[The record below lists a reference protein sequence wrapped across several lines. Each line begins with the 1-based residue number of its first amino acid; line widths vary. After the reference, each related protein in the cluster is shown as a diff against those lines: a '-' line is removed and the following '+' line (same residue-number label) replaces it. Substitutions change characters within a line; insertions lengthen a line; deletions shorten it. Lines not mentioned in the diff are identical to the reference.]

1 MYNRDNRETRNS
13 EVNQETYQDAQ
24 GNTHTRVTRS
34 ADTVRTPRPTVAD
47 PTAYRDGYVSGQVTE
62 RELREENQ
70 IARDNDNAARGL
82 LIGVIATSILGL
94 ILGTLF
100 FLNQRENPAPVAP
113 IIVPNRSVA
122 PAASPSPSPTTRT
135 ETQII
140 ERERLVPVPQT
151 QAPAPQAPAPAPTV
165 NVAPAPAPDVN
176 VTVPSNPA
184 PTSTQPQTG
193 NDATS
198 TQGTPGITTNTAPAT
213 SNFNTGNQSGN
224 APATTGTDT
233 TSTGTTGAGTTG
245 TNTTGT
251 GTTGTGTTNP

>member
-1 MYNRDNRETRNS
+1 MYNRDDREIRNS

-24 GNTHTRVTRS
+24 GNTHTRVTRN
-34 ADTVRTPRPTVAD
+34 ADTVHTHKPTVND
-47 PTAYRDGYVSGQVTE
+47 PAYRDGYVSGQVTE

-70 IARDNDNAARGL
+70 IVRDNDNAARGL
-82 LIGVIATSILGL
+82 LIGVIATSVLGL

-100 FLNQRENPAPVAP
+100 FLNQREDPAPVAP

-122 PAASPSPSPTTRT
+122 PAASPSPSPTTKT

-140 ERERLVPVPQT
+140 ERERLVPVPQPQSPAP
-151 QAPAPQAPAPAPTV
+151 QAPAPAPTVNVAPAPAPTV

-184 PTSTQPQTG
+184 PTSTQPQRG

-198 TQGTPGITTNTAPAT
+198 TQGTSGTTTNTAPAT

-233 TSTGTTGAGTTG
+233 T
-245 TNTTGT
+245 GT

>member
-1 MYNRDNRETRNS
+1 MYNRDDRETRNS

-24 GNTHTRVTRS
+24 GNTHTRVTRT
-34 ADTVRTPRPTVAD
+34 ADTVHTQRPTVDD

-70 IARDNDNAARGL
+70 IVRDNDNAARGL

-100 FLNQRENPAPVAP
+100 FLNQREDPAPVAP
-113 IIVPNRSVA
+113 IIVPNRSTA

-140 ERERLVPVPQT
+140 ERERLVPVPQ
-151 QAPAPQAPAPAPTV
+151 APAPQSPAPAPTVNVAPAPAPTV

-198 TQGTPGITTNTAPAT
+198 TQGTSGTTNTAPAT

-233 TSTGTTGAGTTG
+233 TDTGTTGTGTTGAGTT
-245 TNTTGT
+245 
-251 GTTGTGTTNP
+251 NP